1 MKLIADEWAL
11 LIHAPASTLSRLQLI
26 KTAMILPDQQASS
39 WLHQWQG
46 SWSNREECL
55 HRQFSVLSCQNKRY
69 ITDSNNKDYNL
80 SIVYGQAVVWND
92 SCFWCNVLKLQNC
105 IKARLHD
112 HTNNMALFL
121 EETLPELVESL
132 LVCIKDMSD
141 VEVQGM
147 GRVPVLQLLEV
158 GVVCESH
165 DV

>member
-1 MKLIADEWAL
+1 
-11 LIHAPASTLSRLQLI
+11 
-26 KTAMILPDQQASS
+26 
-39 WLHQWQG
+39 
-46 SWSNREECL
+46 
-55 HRQFSVLSCQNKRY
+55 
-69 ITDSNNKDYNL
+69 
-80 SIVYGQAVVWND
+80 
-92 SCFWCNVLKLQNC
+92 
-105 IKARLHD
+105 
-112 HTNNMALFL
+112 MALFL